1 MRPTQ
6 ELYCESGEIVFKDGN
21 RKIGDFPWN
30 EHPAFAGVSLK
41 HLLTGNDTDG
51 NFSCHLVRVAAGCK
65 IGNHIHEGKWE
76 LHEVLCGQGICQ
88 MGSVRI
94 PYQPGVVAAIPADVL
109 HEVQA
114 DEEIYL
120 LAKFVPALL

>member
-88 MGSVRI
+88 IGSIRI
-94 PYQPGVVAAIPADVL
+94 PYKKMVGITPKQYQKQQICFDKNCGSSDI
-109 HEVQA
+109 
-114 DEEIYL
+114 
-120 LAKFVPALL
+120 